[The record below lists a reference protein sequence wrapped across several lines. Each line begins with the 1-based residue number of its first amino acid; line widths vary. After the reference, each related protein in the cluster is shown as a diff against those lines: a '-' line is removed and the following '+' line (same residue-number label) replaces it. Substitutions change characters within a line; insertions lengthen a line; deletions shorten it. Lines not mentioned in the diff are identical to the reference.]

1 MTFRHVRTD
10 DPTSPHN
17 DSRTRLLEKVLAR
30 HAAEGFDV
38 IELRRQMGKAG
49 YVPTEHRW
57 EDDGHGDDLTDD
69 DGGLLLIGGM
79 PPADLAA
86 EIIDTARQH
95 TEETNDRKNYRVV
108 GLRRIEGED
117 GDEEQEELFRFLLPA
132 TMFGAVGADPAT
144 ASESR
149 EHHDALMAANLQL
162 QRQNDALFRVLMD
175 VVRQYPTILGKSA
188 ELLEQLGD
196 QLGGGRQQDLQQVL
210 SILEHESTR
219 EQRWMEH
226 DLSKQRSS
234 QRAEMFGKSID
245 IAGPD
250 LMVLVRKVIEAI
262 MQQAAAAQGQGAAQP
277 GQATSPSEPAAKEP
291 PRSKAKAKGT
301 TTATPPPSEP
311 AAPKPS
317 SSRYAQRLEQ
327 ALAKVPAEGITKAR
341 AMLSED
347 DWSLIEAAREA
358 ADDEEFSAIF
368 TKLGESWT
376 AKGEAATQALMAQ
389 LVDVLG
395 IQPALALGQL
405 IKEVRGR

>member
-1 MTFRHVRTD
+1 MAFRHVRTD

-17 DSRTRLLEKVLAR
+17 DSRTRLLEKLLAR
-30 HAAEGFDV
+30 HAADGFDV
-38 IELRRQMGKAG
+38 LELRRQMGKAG

-57 EDDGHGDDLTDD
+57 EDDGHGDDLSDD
-69 DGGLLLIGGM
+69 DGAVLLIGGM
-79 PPADLAA
+79 PPSDLAA

-95 TEETNDRKNYRVV
+95 VDETGERKNYRVV
-108 GLRRIEGED
+108 GLRHIEGED
-117 GDEEQEELFRFLLPA
+117 DGEEQEEIFRFLLPA

-149 EHHDALMAANLQL
+149 EHHDALMAANQQL

-188 ELLEQLGD
+188 ELLEQLGE
-196 QLGGGRQQDLQQVL
+196 QLGGGRQHDLQQVL

-226 DLSKQRSS
+226 DLTKQRSS

-250 LMVLVRKVIEAI
+250 LMVLVRKAVETF
-262 MQQAAAAQGQGAAQP
+262 MQQAAAQQQGQAAP
-277 GQATSPSEPAAKEP
+277 PSEPAANEP
-291 PRSKAKAKGT
+291 PRSKAKARGK
-301 TTATPPPSEP
+301 AAAPPPSEP
-311 AAPKPS
+311 TPTKPT
-317 SSRYAQRLEQ
+317 SRYAQRLEQ
-327 ALAKVPAEGITKAR
+327 ALSRVPEEGIAKAR
-341 AMLSED
+341 ALLTED
-347 DWSLIEAAREA
+347 DWRLIEAARRA
-358 ADDEEFSAIF
+358 ADDEEFAAIF

-376 AKGEAATQALMAQ
+376 AKGEQATQALMAQ
-389 LVDVLG
+389 LVDALG
-395 IQPALALGQL
+395 VQPALALGQL